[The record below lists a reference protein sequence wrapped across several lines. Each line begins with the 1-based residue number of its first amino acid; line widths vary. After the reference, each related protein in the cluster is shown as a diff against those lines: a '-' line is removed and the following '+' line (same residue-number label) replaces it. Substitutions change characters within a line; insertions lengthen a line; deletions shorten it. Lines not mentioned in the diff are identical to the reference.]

1 MSTHAI
7 FLGRPDV
14 LLKARV
20 ANLHLAEKWSLTVER
35 VTAVRM
41 RMPAAA
47 AQRPW
52 MTETEVK
59 AKRVRNLMNDN
70 PTSG

>member
-7 FLGRPDV
+7 LHGRPDV
-14 LLKARV
+14 SLKARV
-20 ANLHLAEKWSLTVER
+20 AHLHLAEKWSLTVKR

-41 RMPAAA
+41 SAAA
-47 AQRPW
+47 SQRPW

-59 AKRVRNLMNDN
+59 ARRVRNLMNDN
-70 PTSG
+70 PASG